1 MPIAAIHHQLVLV
14 MHSEPIVARGLVAA
28 LEEVPGLEVRVAHPD
43 EPLPERAVVVCEDA
57 IARALSRALAGAALV
72 VLARTPR
79 EFEIQLALERGAL
92 GYLVTGCRIDE
103 LQEAVRTASRG
114 RRFLCRATAQEIA
127 NGFSCEALTTR
138 EHDVLALLAR
148 GSCNKTIANGLDIAL
163 GTVKAHV
170 RSIMGKLKASSR
182 TEAASIA
189 AARGLVSPGLA
200 APEPARR
207 PAMPRCNAP
216 TVRTL
221 AQAAGGQ
228 RVAALA

>member
-1 MPIAAIHHQLVLV
+1 
-14 MHSEPIVARGLVAA
+14 
-28 LEEVPGLEVRVAHPD
+28 
-43 EPLPERAVVVCEDA
+43 
-57 IARALSRALAGAALV
+57 
-72 VLARTPR
+72 
-79 EFEIQLALERGAL
+79 
-92 GYLVTGCRIDE
+92 
-103 LQEAVRTASRG
+103 
-114 RRFLCRATAQEIA
+114 
-127 NGFSCEALTTR
+127 
-138 EHDVLALLAR
+138 
-148 GSCNKTIANGLDIAL
+148 
-163 GTVKAHV
+163 
-170 RSIMGKLKASSR
+170 MGKLKASSR